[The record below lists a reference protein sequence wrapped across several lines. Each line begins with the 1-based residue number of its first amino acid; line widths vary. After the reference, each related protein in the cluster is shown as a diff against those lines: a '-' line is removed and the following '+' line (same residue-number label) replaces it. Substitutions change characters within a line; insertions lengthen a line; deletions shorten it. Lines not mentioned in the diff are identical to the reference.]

1 MSESATTTR
10 GQRHAATVRRIVAA
24 ARRLTVEQGLDG
36 FTMDD
41 LAAATGVSRRTLFN
55 HVAGKDDAVIGP
67 LPEIPADALA
77 TFVAGGPHG
86 DLVDDLVALAVRVI
100 GESPET
106 PEEVAAGRA
115 ALDAS
120 PRLHQLSTRR
130 LHDLV
135 EESVDL
141 VAQREGAAYDRER
154 LDVTVALLLACV
166 DLAMSRYLTGRYGD
180 DLGEVLLRTVAI
192 ARDLLAPA

>member
-10 GQRHAATVRRIVAA
+10 EQRHAATVRRIVAA
-24 ARRLTVEQGLDG
+24 ARRLTVEHGLDG

-55 HVAGKDDAVIGP
+55 HVAGKDDAVLGP
-67 LPEIPADALA
+67 LPELPDEDLA
-77 TFVAGGPHG
+77 VFVAGGPHG
-86 DLVDDLVALAVRVI
+86 NLLDDLVHLAVRVI

-106 PEEVAAGRA
+106 PEEVATGRA

-141 VAQREGAAYDRER
+141 VARREGAAYDRER
-154 LDVTVALLLACV
+154 LDVVVALILACV
-166 DLAMSRYLTGRYGD
+166 DLAMTRYLTGRYGD
-180 DLGEVLLRTVAI
+180 DLGEVLEHTVAT
-192 ARDLLAPA
+192 ARDLLT

>member
-10 GQRHAATVRRIVAA
+10 EQRHASTVRRIVAA

-55 HVAGKDDAVIGP
+55 HVDGKDDAVLGP
-67 LPEIPADALA
+67 LPDIPADALE

-86 DLVDDLVALAVRVI
+86 DLVDDVVALCVRVMA
-100 GESPET
+100 ESPET

-130 LHDLV
+130 LHELV
-135 EESVDL
+135 ESSVDL

-154 LDVTVALLLACV
+154 LDVVIALILACV
-166 DLAMSRYLTGRYGD
+166 DLAMTRYLTERYGD
-180 DLGEVLLRTVAI
+180 DLGEVLQRTVAT
-192 ARDLLAPA
+192 ARDLLT